1 MAKRKRRTPAEM
13 AEAKKAQGLGDT
25 IEKITEATGI
35 KALVKFI
42 AGEDCGCDE
51 RKAKLNVMFPYA
63 KPKCL
68 EESEYLFLKEFYKD
82 TKAQIKPTE
91 QLRLLK
97 IFNRVFSQR
106 QEPSSCA
113 SCVRDVVNKLKK
125 VYDNY

>member
-13 AEAKKAQGLGDT
+13 EAARKSQGLGDT

-42 AGEDCGCDE
+42 AGEDCGCEE
-51 RKAKLNVMFPYA
+51 RKAKLNIMFPST

-68 EESEYLFLKEFYKD
+68 EESEYLFLHDFFKENKN
-82 TKAQIKPTE
+82 QIKPTE
-91 QLRLLK
+91 QLRLLS

-106 QEPSSCA
+106 QEPSSCK
-113 SCVRDVVNKLKK
+113 SCVIDIVNKLKK
-125 VYDNY
+125 VYENY

>member
-13 AEAKKAQGLGDT
+13 EAARTSQGLGDT
-25 IEKITEATGI
+25 IEKFTEATGI

-51 RKAKLNVMFPYA
+51 RKAKLNAMFPYT

-68 EESEYLFLKEFYKD
+68 EEDEHTFLTEFFS
-82 TKAQIKPTE
+82 TPKAQIKPTE

-106 QEPSSCA
+106 QEPSSCK
-113 SCVRDVVNKLKK
+113 SCVIDVVNKLKK